1 VVYTQHT
8 LHRAQTIAIYMTAV
22 SVSFYFL
29 SIQPKVAYY
38 NTQLLRALEHPKSVP
53 EKLKAQ

>member
-1 VVYTQHT
+1 
-8 LHRAQTIAIYMTAV
+8 MTAV
-22 SVSFYFL
+22 SVSFYLL
-29 SIQPKVAYY
+29 SIQPKVVYY